1 MRSKGVYVNTL
12 QITAPP
18 GMAERKLVVV
28 PAPVGF
34 PLLAAW
40 KLGIDSDDADVPGVR
55 ITAQLQVGPE
65 GAADDPP
72 RDPPV
77 GITEI
82 IDAFTY
88 RAPFRPLQGCQ
99 TTLPKPYE
107 LEAHEC
113 LYLFI
118 KLTNHTRA
126 EPDRTLPPSIT
137 ARASVFA
144 QFVALEGGTD

>member
-65 GAADDPP
+65 GCADDPP

-88 RAPFRPLQGCQ
+88 RAPFRPLQASQ
-99 TTLPKPYE
+99 TTLPAPYE

-118 KLTNHTRA
+118 KLTNHTTA
-126 EPDRTLPPSIT
+126 DDADSQPVPVA
-137 ARASVFA
+137 ARANVFA
-144 QFVALEGGTD
+144 QFVSEEEH